1 MIILRFTGTPTVP
14 GNYTYTITTTGCAP
28 YSVTGTITVQ
38 GQTITLSSGS
48 SSPTVC
54 VNSPVNIGYTLGGTA
69 TDATATGLPA
79 GVTLSVAGT
88 AVTISGT
95 PTVAGSYPYTITT
108 IGNCDPVT
116 ATGTITVQEQTI
128 TLNTGND
135 NQTVCINTPIANIQY
150 TIGGQGGGAT
160 ITGLPSGVTGVYNS
174 GLFIISG
181 TPTASGTFNYTI
193 TTSGALCTPATA
205 TGSIT
210 VTPAAAITLTSGNNT
225 QTICTGI
232 AISDITY
239 DVTDATDATV
249 TGLPAGVTG
258 SYAGGVFTI
267 TGTPTVGG
275 TFNYTVT
282 TSGGC
287 GIATATG
294 TLTVQEE
301 TVTLTSGNTSPSV
314 CQNTPITDIVYTI
327 GGTATGATVTGLP
340 AGVTFSFA
348 GTTVTISG
356 TPTDVPGA
364 YPYTVT
370 VTGTCAQTTAT
381 GTITIQPAAIG
392 GTLTSISVCSGGM
405 GSLTLSGQ
413 VGTIVRWESSTDNF
427 ATAPTAIA
435 NTTITQGFNNITV
448 PTQYRVVVNNG
459 CGSVFSTVAT
469 VAIANYWTGA
479 IDDNWNTAGNWSDNT
494 GSIHHL
500 LP

>member
-1 MIILRFTGTPTVP
+1 M
-14 GNYTYTITTTGCAP
+14 
-28 YSVTGTITVQ
+28 
-38 GQTITLSSGS
+38 
-48 SSPTVC
+48 
-54 VNSPVNIGYTLGGTA
+54 NSPVNIGYTLGGTA

-181 TPTASGTFNYTI
+181 TPTVSGTFNYTI

-205 TGSIT
+205 MGSIT
-210 VTPAAAITLTSGNNT
+210 VTPAAALTLTSGNNT

-356 TPTDVPGA
+356 TPTDMAGA

-381 GTITIQPAAIG
+381 GTITIQAAPIG
-392 GTLTSISVCSGGM
+392 GTLTSVSVCSGGM

-459 CGSVFSTVAT
+459 CGSVFSSVAT
-469 VAIANYWTGA
+469 VSIHNYWVGGDITKPT
-479 IDDNWNTAGNWSDNT
+479 DWNTATNWSDGLVPST
-494 GSIHHL
+494 TLCSDVYIA
-500 LP
+500 LPLNGNLPVVNAAVPCYNQFAYIRPVPPLPSMAREPLPLAAR